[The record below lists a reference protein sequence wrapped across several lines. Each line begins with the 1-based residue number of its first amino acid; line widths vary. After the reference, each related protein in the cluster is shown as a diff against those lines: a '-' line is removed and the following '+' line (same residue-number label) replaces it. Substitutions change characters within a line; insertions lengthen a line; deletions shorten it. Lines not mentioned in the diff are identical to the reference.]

1 MAELVFFSGTM
12 DCGKSTLALQ
22 MEHNHRQRG
31 RQGLIFTKLDRAG
44 TATLSSRLG
53 LSTDAIEVTDATDF
67 WDAVADVRIGGGRVD
82 YVICDEAQF
91 FSPAQAEQLARVV
104 DELGVDVFAFG
115 ITADFRTR
123 LFPGSQRLIELAD
136 RVQVLQVEALCW
148 CGARATHNA
157 RTVNG
162 VMVVEGEQVVVGDT
176 DAGDAV
182 GYEVLCRRH
191 HMRRMTAVSQ
201 DALVRATA
209 LEADALPFDT
219 LELAACALPPRRT
232 DRGRTADRRT
242 RPARRT
248 RRAAPA
254 AAARRPVG
262 ARRAARRTAY
272 LAGHLPGA
280 VWVDLD
286 ADLAGPPGR
295 GGRHPLPSPAAAQA
309 ALRRLGVRQD
319 RGVVGYDD
327 ADGSVAARVPGGCC
341 GGSGTPTSGCSTAGC
356 GPGRRPDCR
365 WRAATCGRSRATSLS
380 APGAMPVVDADG
392 AAALAHRRAARRAG
406 RRAVPGR
413 GRAGRPAASG
423 GDGRCLTVVSRA
435 CAGRT

>member
-91 FSPAQAEQLARVV
+91 YTPEQCDQLSRV
-104 DELGVDVFAFG
+104 
-115 ITADFRTR
+115 
-123 LFPGSQRLIELAD
+123 FPGSQRLIELAD

-219 LELAACALPPRRT
+219 LELAACALPPR
-232 DRGRTADRRT
+232 
-242 RPARRT
+242 P
-248 RRAAPA
+248 
-254 AAARRPVG
+254 
-262 ARRAARRTAY
+262 
-272 LAGHLPGA
+272 H
-280 VWVDLD
+280 
-286 ADLAGPPGR
+286 
-295 GGRHPLPSPAAAQA
+295 
-309 ALRRLGVRQD
+309 
-319 RGVVGYDD
+319 
-327 ADGSVAARVPGGCC
+327 
-341 GGSGTPTSGCSTAGC
+341 
-356 GPGRRPDCR
+356 
-365 WRAATCGRSRATSLS
+365 
-380 APGAMPVVDADG
+380 
-392 AAALAHRRAARRAG
+392 
-406 RRAVPGR
+406 
-413 GRAGRPAASG
+413 
-423 GDGRCLTVVSRA
+423 
-435 CAGRT
+435 